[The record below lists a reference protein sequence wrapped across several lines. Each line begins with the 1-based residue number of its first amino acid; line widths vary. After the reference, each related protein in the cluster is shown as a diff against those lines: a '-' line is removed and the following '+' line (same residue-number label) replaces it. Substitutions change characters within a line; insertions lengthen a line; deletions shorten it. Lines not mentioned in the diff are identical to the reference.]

1 MYYTTDMTIEDLGY
15 IIRER
20 RNTLKMNQD
29 SLSQRSS
36 VAIKTIHSIEQ
47 GKANPSLKTL
57 NLLLK
62 ELKLEL
68 FIRTETS
75 N

>member
-1 MYYTTDMTIEDLGY
+1 MYYTTAMNIEDLGY

-20 RNTLKMNQD
+20 RNALKINQD
-29 SLSQRSS
+29 ALSQKSG

-68 FIRTETS
+68 FIRTETT